1 MFVRNILSAIIIS
14 LAPISMASTALA
26 AGGDTPPIPTQ
37 DWSFS
42 GAFGTY
48 DKAALQ
54 RGYKIYREVC
64 ASCHSMK
71 YVRFRNLDALG
82 YSQDQIKAIAAQYS
96 VMDGPDEEG
105 EMFER
110 AAIPSDA
117 FISPFPNENAAK
129 SANGGA
135 YPPDLSLITKAR
147 ANGSNYVHALLTGYK
162 DNLPHGQILS
172 DGQYWNTYFP
182 GNKLAMAPPLSDGS
196 VSYEDDNTL
205 ETLDQYAK
213 DISHFLTWAADPYME
228 ERKRTGFKVLLFLI
242 LFAGVMYGVKRRIWS
257 DLH

>member
-14 LAPISMASTALA
+14 VAPASVAMA
-26 AGGDTPPIPTQ
+26 AGGDNPPIASQ

-71 YVRFRNLDALG
+71 RVRFRNLDALG
-82 YSQDQIKAIAAQYS
+82 YNQDQIKSIAAEYS
-96 VMDGPDEEG
+96 VEDGPDEEG

-110 AAIPSDA
+110 AALPSDA
-117 FISPFPNENAAK
+117 FVSPFSNDNAAK
-129 SANGGA
+129 AANGGA
-135 YPPDLSLITKAR
+135 FPPDLSLMTKAR
-147 ANGSNYVHALLTGYK
+147 ANGSNYVHALMTGYK
-162 DNLPHGQILS
+162 DKLPHGVELS
-172 DGQYWNTYFP
+172 DGQYWNTYFA
-182 GNKLAMAPPLSDGS
+182 GNKTAMAPPLSDGS
-196 VSYEDDNTL
+196 ISYEDGTV

-228 ERKRTGFKVLLFLI
+228 ERKRLGFKVILFLLI
-242 LFAGVMYGVKRRIWS
+242 FAGVMYGVKRRIWS